1 MTASRPPWTGQT
13 GWHRAAWGRA
23 RLDRD
28 RPLARQGSRSDGV
41 RGADAVGPLVA
52 RLRHGW
58 PTWPRA
64 AVRWFTGLM
73 VAGDVVKVGCFLH
86 TGARVRSLA
95 RAVPIVMT
103 TALAAAYAVAL
114 ALA

>member
-1 MTASRPPWTGQT
+1 
-13 GWHRAAWGRA
+13 
-23 RLDRD
+23 
-28 RPLARQGSRSDGV
+28 
-41 RGADAVGPLVA
+41 
-52 RLRHGW
+52 
-58 PTWPRA
+58 
-64 AVRWFTGLM
+64 
-73 VAGDVVKVGCFLH
+73 VVKVGYFLH

>member
-1 MTASRPPWTGQT
+1 
-13 GWHRAAWGRA
+13 
-23 RLDRD
+23 
-28 RPLARQGSRSDGV
+28 
-41 RGADAVGPLVA
+41 
-52 RLRHGW
+52 
-58 PTWPRA
+58 
-64 AVRWFTGLM
+64 M